1 MLNRSWVA
9 LGWCVSLL
17 LVSEV
22 NAAAVIDDPLP
33 SWNEGAVKSAILQ
46 FVERVA
52 DEQSPDFVPA
62 RERVAT
68 FDNDGTLWSEQPA
81 YFQLVFAIDRIKALA
96 DQNPDWTHQE
106 PFASA
111 LKGDLAAVISGG
123 EPAIAKLVAASHSGL
138 SVEEFRN
145 VVGDWMEQSKHPQ
158 TGRPYKSMVFQP
170 MLELIRYL
178 ETHEFKVFIVSG
190 GGIEFMRA
198 WVEDVYG
205 IPPERVIGSRAKIE
219 FQMVEGIPRLNK
231 LPELEFIDDK
241 AGKPVG
247 IATHIGRRPLL
258 AGGNSDGDLQMLQY
272 TTISRSASDKRLRLG
287 LIVHHTDADREWAY
301 DRKSHV
307 GKLDTALDLAKGQ
320 GWIVVDMKRD
330 WSIIYPE

>member
-106 PFASA
+106 PFASV